1 MRVRPHRRQAGRAPS
16 LLDLG
21 GIEDGA
27 RPAERL
33 VCRLGSSQVSRR
45 RRAHLIGKLVRAF
58 RVEATSEEGV
68 A

>member
-1 MRVRPHRRQAGRAPS
+1 

-68 A
+68 AY